1 MPVYN
6 HNEPIEIKKLKYNC
20 PKHGDVSMQTVTV
33 IKGEKGRKDFCLP
46 CMVEYWESQGITAI
60 SFQEELR

>member
-6 HNEPIEIKKLKYNC
+6 YEDPIEIGKLNYKC
-20 PKHGDVSMQTVTV
+20 HKHGNVFGKTVSI
-33 IKGEKGRKDFCLP
+33 IKGSKGRKDFCLY

-60 SFQEELR
+60 SF